1 VTVIGTLIAESL
13 APQAVL
19 DIPLTLRRLQR
30 IVISNPAPGQP
41 PNWTLIDFACSDDQV
56 DRLGDQLEA
65 ALAAGPWYADYAVAD
80 ARHIVFAGRK
90 FVVRRGDREQNDQV
104 RAYAESVGVPSV
116 QLDWP
121 T

>member
-1 VTVIGTLIAESL
+1 VIGTLIAESL

-19 DIPLTLRRLQR
+19 DVPLTLRRLQR

-41 PNWTLIDFACSDDQV
+41 PHWTLIDFACPDDEV
-56 DRLGDQLEA
+56 DRLGDQLAA
-65 ALAAGPWYADYAVAD
+65 ALVTGPWYADYAVAD
-80 ARHIVFAGRK
+80 TRHVVFAGRR
-90 FVVRRGDREQNDQV
+90 FVVHRGDREHNDQV
-104 RAYAESVGVPSV
+104 KAYAESVGVPAA